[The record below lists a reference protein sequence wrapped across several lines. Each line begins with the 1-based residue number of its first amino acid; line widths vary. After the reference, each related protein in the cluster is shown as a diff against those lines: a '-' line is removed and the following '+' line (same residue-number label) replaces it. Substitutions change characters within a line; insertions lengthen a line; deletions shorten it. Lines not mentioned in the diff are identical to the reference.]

1 MIDNKEKIAVLL
13 DLFMEGKTSVEEEN
27 QLAEYFRSEENVP
40 AEWEDYKTMFA
51 YFDNGMEETQ
61 QQVLPEKAKVGFRM
75 WRKIAVAA
83 SVLLFVG
90 GAIIW
95 YFSQKNVEN
104 MEQTTI
110 AKISKTEKIGAKTS
124 TCRGVIYHVPVD
136 KTEEIGVKTSDKG
149 SEKVPIV
156 QKASG
161 GEKEFLVQTVGKKS
175 TKVAKNNPVR
185 VELKFT
191 SERVADEMNMEISD
205 EERIK
210 IVRNIENINK
220 EIAQAQTNVYV
231 ASQQAQGIRVIYD
244 EDGTIYQRNCSSKS
258 KNIIEL

>member
-1 MIDNKEKIAVLL
+1 
-13 DLFMEGKTSVEEEN
+13 
-27 QLAEYFRSEENVP
+27 
-40 AEWEDYKTMFA
+40 
-51 YFDNGMEETQ
+51 
-61 QQVLPEKAKVGFRM
+61 
-75 WRKIAVAA
+75 
-83 SVLLFVG
+83 
-90 GAIIW
+90 
-95 YFSQKNVEN
+95 

-185 VELKFT
+185 VELKST
-191 SERVADEMNMEISD
+191 SERVADGSSPNQCVCCKPTGTGYTSD
-205 EERIK
+205 LR
-210 IVRNIENINK
+210 
-220 EIAQAQTNVYV
+220 
-231 ASQQAQGIRVIYD
+231 
-244 EDGTIYQRNCSSKS
+244 
-258 KNIIEL
+258 